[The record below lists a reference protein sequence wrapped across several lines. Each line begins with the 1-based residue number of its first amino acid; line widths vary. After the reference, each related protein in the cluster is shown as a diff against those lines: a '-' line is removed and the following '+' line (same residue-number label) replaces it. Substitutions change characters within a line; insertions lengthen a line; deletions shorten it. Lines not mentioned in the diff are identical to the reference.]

1 MVLRMTRLVP
11 TPCDPTLVTSSGP
24 KRREKASCA
33 SSVTSWSRKTRT
45 ECCSNAA
52 RVPLYAASFAAISAR
67 LRPRSS
73 AAKPGRSGMISMGPA
88 PFGFGA
94 GFHQIDRGAI
104 RPAVCRSWMACT
116 ISRDEDRA
124 MGDFAPAE
132 RRGAGRSADRLAHT
146 ERIVMRVLAIVMILL
161 PACGMAHAVEID
173 ALISTAI
180 KAATDELLPPFE
192 RANGHTIRHKSALFG
207 HRQRFFA
214 RKPILLPAVP
224 MPGTALGS
232 RRNVRGAGLA
242 RHWG

>member
-1 MVLRMTRLVP
+1 
-11 TPCDPTLVTSSGP
+11 
-24 KRREKASCA
+24 
-33 SSVTSWSRKTRT
+33 
-45 ECCSNAA
+45 
-52 RVPLYAASFAAISAR
+52 
-67 LRPRSS
+67 
-73 AAKPGRSGMISMGPA
+73 
-88 PFGFGA
+88 
-94 GFHQIDRGAI
+94 
-104 RPAVCRSWMACT
+104 
-116 ISRDEDRA
+116 
-124 MGDFAPAE
+124 
-132 RRGAGRSADRLAHT
+132 
-146 ERIVMRVLAIVMILL
+146 MRVLAIVMILL

-242 RHWG
+242 RHWGATAQLHHTPTRPSGRTDGPGLPPAPLRKAADGPRPHSGSRLHRQRG